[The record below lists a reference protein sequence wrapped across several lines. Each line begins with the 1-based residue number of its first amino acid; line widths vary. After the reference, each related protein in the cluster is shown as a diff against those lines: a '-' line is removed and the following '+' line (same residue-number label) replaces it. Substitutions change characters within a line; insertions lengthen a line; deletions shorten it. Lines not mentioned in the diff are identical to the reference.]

1 MLAQNRD
8 DLFAV
13 LRHLKL
19 LLVEDDE
26 LIRDS
31 LALFFAN
38 EGCRLEVQAS
48 AEDGLQL
55 VRVREFDVVITD
67 FRLPGMSGL
76 EFLRILQEMQPEAQK
91 ILLTAYMNE
100 EVLAEA
106 FRLGVHEFI
115 EKPIATEDI
124 EEALARL
131 IRRRSPTRPTLPGGV

>member
-1 MLAQNRD
+1 MLLQNRD

-13 LRHLKL
+13 LRQLNL

-31 LALFFAN
+31 LELFFAN

-48 AEDGLQL
+48 AEEGLQL
-55 VRVREFDVVITD
+55 VRVRDFDVVITD

-76 EFLRILQEMQPEAQK
+76 DFLRVLQDMQPEAQK
-91 ILLTAYMNE
+91 ILLTAYMDE

-124 EEALARL
+124 EEALSRL
-131 IRRRSPTRPTLPGGV
+131 IRRRRPDKQPLPEGV

>member
-1 MLAQNRD
+1 MLAHNRD
-8 DLFAV
+8 NLFSM
-13 LRHLKL
+13 LQHLNL

-31 LALFFAN
+31 LELFFAN
-38 EGCRLEVQAS
+38 EGCRLEVRAS
-48 AEDGLQL
+48 AEDGLQM
-55 VRVREFDVVITD
+55 VQMRNFDVVITD
-67 FRLPGMSGL
+67 FRLPGMNGL
-76 EFLRILQEMQPEAQK
+76 DFLRVLQDLQPEAQT

-124 EEALARL
+124 EEALIRIL
-131 IRRRSPTRPTLPGGV
+131 RRRRPGEPLLPGGV

>member
-1 MLAQNRD
+1 MLLQNRD
-8 DLFAV
+8 QLFVA
-13 LRHLKL
+13 LRRLNL

-31 LALFFAN
+31 LELFFAN
-38 EGCRLEVQAS
+38 EGCRLEVSAS
-48 AEDGLQL
+48 AEEGLQM
-55 VRVREFDVVITD
+55 VRVRDFDVVITD

-76 EFLRILQEMQPEAQK
+76 DFLHLLQELQPAAQK

-106 FRLGVHEFI
+106 FRLGVHEFV

-124 EEALARL
+124 EEALARI
-131 IRRRSPTRPTLPGGV
+131 IRRCRLEKGPPVGGV